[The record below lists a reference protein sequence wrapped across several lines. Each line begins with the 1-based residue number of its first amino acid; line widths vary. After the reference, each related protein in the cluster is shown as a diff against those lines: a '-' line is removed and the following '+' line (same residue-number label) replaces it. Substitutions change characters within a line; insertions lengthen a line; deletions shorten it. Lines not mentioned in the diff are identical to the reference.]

1 MALRRP
7 ASAAARRRQRHRP
20 DRGGGS
26 HYLSPVTSNSALP
39 FDRALK
45 RRHLARAAGGFARHD
60 FLHREVTERLVD
72 RVLDVKR
79 AFPRALDLGGRGDIV
94 ATALAGRAGVETV
107 VRAAPV
113 PGLLG
118 NGAGGVVADEEWLPF
133 APASFDLVL
142 APLSLTWVND
152 LPGTLVQIAR
162 ILKPDG
168 LFLAGL
174 PGGQTLTELRQAL
187 LRAEAEVEGGASPRV
202 APFLDMR
209 DGAGLLQRA
218 GFALP
223 VADSEVITITY
234 ADPLALLRE
243 LRGAGENAALTER
256 RGSLRRSTLM
266 RAMQIYAELF
276 ATPDGRVPATLEL
289 VTLTGWA
296 PHAAQPRPLRP
307 GSATTR
313 LADALGTAERTAG
326 EKAGR

>member
-1 MALRRP
+1 MKP
-7 ASAAARRRQRHRP
+7 
-20 DRGGGS
+20 
-26 HYLSPVTSNSALP
+26 NSALP

-45 RRHLARAAGGFARHD
+45 RRHLARAAAGFARHD
-60 FLHREVTERLVD
+60 FLYREVTTRLVD

-79 AFPRALDLGGRGDIV
+79 AFPRALDLGGRGDMV
-94 ATALAGRAGVETV
+94 ASALAGRAGVATLV
-107 VRAAPV
+107 HAAPAA
-113 PGLLG
+113 GLLG
-118 NGAGGVVADEEWLPF
+118 SAGVVADEEWLPF

-152 LPGTLVQIAR
+152 LPGTLLQIAR
-162 ILKPDG
+162 ILQPDG
-168 LFLAGL
+168 LLLAGL
-174 PGGQTLTELRQAL
+174 PGGRTLTELRQAL

-223 VADSEVITITY
+223 VADSEIITVTY

-243 LRGAGENAALTER
+243 LRGAGETAALTER
-256 RGSLRRSTLM
+256 RGSLRRSTLL
-266 RAMQIYAELF
+266 RAMQIYAEMF
-276 ATPDGRVPATLEL
+276 ATPDGRVPATFEL

-296 PHAAQPRPLRP
+296 PHAAQPKPLKP
-307 GSATTR
+307 GSAKAR
-313 LADALGTAERTAG
+313 LAEALGTEERPAG

>member
-1 MALRRP
+1 MTP
-7 ASAAARRRQRHRP
+7 
-20 DRGGGS
+20 
-26 HYLSPVTSNSALP
+26 NNALP
-39 FDRALK
+39 FDRNLK
-45 RRHLARAAGGFARHD
+45 RRHLARAAAGFARHD
-60 FLHREVTERLVD
+60 FLHREVTARLVD

-79 AFPRALDLGGRGDIV
+79 AFPRALDLGGRGDMV
-94 ATALAGRAGVETV
+94 ASALAGHAGIETM
-107 VRAAPV
+107 VRVAPV

-118 NGAGGVVADEEWLPF
+118 SAEAGVVADEEWLPF

-142 APLSLTWVND
+142 TPLSLTWVND
-152 LPGTLVQIAR
+152 LPGTLIQIAR

-174 PGGQTLTELRQAL
+174 AGGQTLNELRQAL
-187 LRAEAEVEGGASPRV
+187 LRAEAEMEGGASPRV

-223 VADSEVITITY
+223 VADSEIITVTY

-243 LRGAGENAALTER
+243 LRGAGETAALTER

-266 RAMQIYAELF
+266 RAMQIYAEMF
-276 ATPDGRVPATLEL
+276 GTPDGRVPATFEL
-289 VTLTGWA
+289 ITLTGWA
-296 PHAAQPRPLRP
+296 PHAAQPKPLKP
-307 GSATTR
+307 GSAKAR
-313 LADALGTAERTAG
+313 LADALGTVERPAG